1 MDAPQRKQIPKPDDY
16 KPDEKFAVG
25 HRYEGRARCS
35 GWNGTA
41 GRQCLNLPAKARN
54 VCRYHGGSTKQGAAH
69 PNFTHGKYIKALS
82 GHSWAARYV
91 EHLDDPDRLSLT
103 DEIALM
109 RVRIEEI
116 LSQIDTTATL
126 DVLERLE
133 SEAIILLKAFSDG
146 DSAAIHTHTNAIYN
160 MIVAARK
167 SRSAEEQLDRH
178 FDRTANL
185 VTREAQRQAK
195 NEELFTI
202 STVIGM
208 VVRLS
213 EIFGLSV
220 LKHTDA
226 RQADLILDD
235 TEAGIDR
242 QMLMI
247 AGGR

>member
-1 MDAPQRKQIPKPDDY
+1 MTAAKRHAKPDAFVPY
-16 KPDEKFAVG
+16 STFLKGERFP
-25 HRYEGRARCS
+25 GRPRCIAWS
-35 GWNGTA
+35 SRN
-41 GRQCLNLPAKARN
+41 GRQCEQSPLKGKTI
-54 VCRYHGGSTKQGAAH
+54 CRSHGGAANNVGRH
-69 PNFTHGKYIKALS
+69 NPNYKHGKYIKALS

-133 SEAIILLKAFSDG
+133 SEAIILLKAVSDG